1 MNAFTLDTYKTV
13 QKLQAKGFSVEQAEG
28 IIDTLTDSDLVTKSE
43 LQLALKLQTAEL
55 KTWVA
60 VMLIAQAALVVTL
73 QNLLGG

>member
-43 LQLALKLQTAEL
+43 LQLALKIQTAEL